1 MGSEPGALALSSNDD
16 VLYVGLNGT
25 GDVVKLRLPD
35 MAELWRAR
43 LPASSF
49 FGQLFAERIAV
60 SPLDADVVAVS
71 MYRPTASPRHGGVAL
86 IRAGVVQPVMTQD
99 HTGSNLIAFDADG
112 QFVYGFNNESTEFG
126 LRRIVVLPDGLREE
140 QVVTTAAGF
149 SLRALDWSTNG
160 LVLDTAVY
168 RTPELTLLGRVNVQG
183 GGCRPHTVP
192 NRLLCAYN
200 SSFDGSLG
208 GALAVVDANTFV
220 ILAAPV
226 YQRGQAGAS
235 LSQIVPG
242 PAGQAALRMNVT
254 YNNSASDSVWLF
266 TSPALK

>member
-1 MGSEPGALALSSNDD
+1 
-16 VLYVGLNGT
+16 
-25 GDVVKLRLPD
+25 
-35 MAELWRAR
+35 
-43 LPASSF
+43 
-49 FGQLFAERIAV
+49 
-60 SPLDADVVAVS
+60 
-71 MYRPTASPRHGGVAL
+71 
-86 IRAGVVQPVMTQD
+86 MTQD

-126 LRRIVVLPDGLREE
+126 LRRIVVLPDGLRQE
-140 QVVTTAAGF
+140 QVVTAEVAPGTRAGF
-149 SLRALDWSTNG
+149 SSRTLDWSTNG

-200 SSFDGSLG
+200 SSFDGSRD

-242 PAGQAALRMNVT
+242 PSGQAALRMNAT